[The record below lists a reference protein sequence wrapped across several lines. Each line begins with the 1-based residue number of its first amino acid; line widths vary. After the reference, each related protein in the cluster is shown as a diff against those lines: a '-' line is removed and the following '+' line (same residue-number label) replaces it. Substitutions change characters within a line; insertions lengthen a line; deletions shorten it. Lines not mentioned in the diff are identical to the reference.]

1 FYTEGRA
8 TETVTAARKVR
19 LGDIRTAS
27 SAINV
32 TASAGA
38 ITETTAAETANLTTS
53 GTATLSAA
61 TGIGSAGG
69 AADIDTTIGT
79 LAATNNTSG
88 NIFVQETNG
97 LVIGGTGVRTLGGNG
112 NINVDVTAGARNVN
126 SVVTA

>member
-1 FYTEGRA
+1 HLRRGGL
-8 TETVTAARKVR
+8 ARHDAVP
-19 LGDIRTAS
+19 S
-27 SAINV
+27 W

-79 LAATNNTSG
+79 LAATKSTSG

-97 LVIGGTGVRTLGGNG
+97 LVIAETHA
-112 NINVDVTAGARNVN
+112 TAHRRNRN
-126 SVVTA
+126 LN